1 MKSKNIGERYGIK
14 NYEMV
19 CEWVEIILILLIN
32 VEKLYIDEVDEIFN
46 FLIYLEIFEF

>member
-1 MKSKNIGERYGIK
+1 
-14 NYEMV
+14 MV